1 MFDISDLQ
9 NIVYVIRS
17 LTCNSLYMPP
27 YLRFVVT
34 AEKRESKSAN
44 FELLIKLLQTRKI
57 CEVNDQRFFETEGL
71 SLLDFVYTYT
81 EQMNNSARRSN
92 NQNSSMQTDPAGQQ
106 EEPREN
112 AEDTAA
118 TAAQSVAN
126 KQGLIKLILA
136 KSQRSYRMVI
146 DMLVKLNLAKIDM
159 TLAREAT
166 LAITAYQSDHIRFLP
181 QIEVIM
187 ADQ

>member
-1 MFDISDLQ
+1 M
-9 NIVYVIRS
+9 
-17 LTCNSLYMPP
+17 
-27 YLRFVVT
+27 
-34 AEKRESKSAN
+34 
-44 FELLIKLLQTRKI
+44 
-57 CEVNDQRFFETEGL
+57 
-71 SLLDFVYTYT
+71 
-81 EQMNNSARRSN
+81 
-92 NQNSSMQTDPAGQQ
+92 
-106 EEPREN
+106 
-112 AEDTAA
+112 
-118 TAAQSVAN
+118 AN

-159 TLAREAT
+159 TLASEAT